1 MEIAYPGA
9 LLEFMPRSD
18 GKSVSGKAAPKKTAG
33 KKITKKVASGKTD
46 PKPKKTA
53 GKSKKAIKQVG
64 TIKIGPPKLTR
75 FEKARILGARSLQLA
90 LGAPPFIAI
99 DPNIKDPISL
109 ALSEIDANALPI
121 SIRRKL
127 SNGNYQ
133 DIAIDW
139 LV

>member
-1 MEIAYPGA
+1 MLEITYPGA
-9 LLEFMPRSD
+9 LLRFMPRSD
-18 GKSVSGKAAPKKTAG
+18 GKSISVKTAPKKTAG
-33 KKITKKVASGKTD
+33 KKITKKVASGKTA
-46 PKPKKTA
+46 PKKTA

-90 LGAPPFIAI
+90 LGAPPFITI

-127 SNGNYQ
+127 PNGNYQ